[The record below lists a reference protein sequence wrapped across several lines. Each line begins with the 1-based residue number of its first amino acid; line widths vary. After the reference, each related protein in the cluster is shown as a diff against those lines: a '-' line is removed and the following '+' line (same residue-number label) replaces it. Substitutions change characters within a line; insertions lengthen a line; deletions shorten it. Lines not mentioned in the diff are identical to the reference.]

1 MGIVPSRRPGIAE
14 SFTDLPPATR
24 AADVVGHLMA
34 EPPPVPKKEN
44 ATGMNHASQDLSPT
58 AASVMSI
65 PQSFSGTSDASY
77 ARLSFASSLREM
89 VTPPSNFVDLEPAR
103 PSSEYA
109 PSFLAPPSPKSSVP
123 FVSESRDTTRNLTPS
138 PPASFRSLYT
148 SGRLP
153 PSSRGP
159 GPHLPSG
166 KVPLLQRAV
175 TLMSRSL
182 PPIPRDELP
191 PRRSSSAF
199 HAIRSRTSSKA
210 KREQAKAAA
219 QASERASTS
228 SDITITEDLPPRLE
242 LVQPRARTS
251 SSPLVISVSHPAPP
265 PVPSLP
271 PVVTCN
277 DAQQITPPIARLF
290 MEQRNSSAPNQ
301 SPSAFRSP
309 SPTPSM
315 ASAQASMSSHA
326 GNPSHLFS
334 PSFDEGIFDAF
345 PEVPGYLPSSS
356 VVARHSRLM
365 ATGATGRGHLG
376 MLPNRSFSELED
388 RLTGSYS
395 GRIEASQSQDSQI
408 SVQSRP
414 GKSPFTET
422 IKSVDTPKIDGPI
435 SAGISPVRRK
445 VPSRKLIPGW
455 YDDDDEGDGDNET
468 GWASVQVI
476 RSRLM

>member
-1 MGIVPSRRPGIAE
+1 M
-14 SFTDLPPATR
+14 
-24 AADVVGHLMA
+24 
-34 EPPPVPKKEN
+34 PKKEY

-109 PSFLAPPSPKSSVP
+109 PSLLAPPSPRSSLP
-123 FVSESRDTTRNLTPS
+123 FVSETQDTTRNLTPS
-138 PPASFRSLYT
+138 PPPSFRSLYT

-153 PSSRGP
+153 SSSRGP

-199 HAIRSRTSSKA
+199 NAIRSRTSSKA

-219 QASERASTS
+219 QANASERASTS
-228 SDITITEDLPPRLE
+228 SDITVTEDLPPRLE

-251 SSPLVISVSHPAPP
+251 SSPLVISMSHSAPP
-265 PVPSLP
+265 PVPPLP
-271 PVVTCN
+271 PVVTLN

-290 MEQRNSSAPNQ
+290 MEQRNGSTADQP
-301 SPSAFRSP
+301 PTAFRSA
-309 SPTPSM
+309 SPAPSM
-315 ASAQASMSSHA
+315 ASAQASMSSGT

-345 PEVPGYLPSSS
+345 PEVPGHLPSSS
-356 VVARHSRLM
+356 VVARHSKLM
-365 ATGATGRGHLG
+365 ASGATGRGHLG

-395 GRIEASQSQDSQI
+395 GRIEPSKSQDGHL

-414 GKSPFTET
+414 GESPFTT
-422 IKSVDTPKIDGPI
+422 SIKSIHTPKMHEPT

-445 VPSRKLIPGW
+445 APSRKLIPGW

>member
-1 MGIVPSRRPGIAE
+1 MGVAPTQRLGIAE
-14 SFTDLPPATR
+14 SFTDLLPTTR
-24 AADVVGHLMA
+24 TADVGHLVA
-34 EPPPVPKKEN
+34 EPPAVPKKEY

-109 PSFLAPPSPKSSVP
+109 PSLLAPPSPKSSVP
-123 FVSESRDTTRNLTPS
+123 FVSETQDTTRNLTPS

-219 QASERASTS
+219 QANASERASTS

-265 PVPSLP
+265 PVPPLP
-271 PVVTCN
+271 PVVTRN
-277 DAQQITPPIARLF
+277 DAEQITPPIARLF
-290 MEQRNSSAPNQ
+290 MEQRNGSASNQ
-301 SPSAFRSP
+301 PPTAFRSA

-315 ASAQASMSSHA
+315 ASAQASMSSRD
-326 GNPSHLFS
+326 NPSHLFS

-345 PEVPGYLPSSS
+345 PEVPGHLPSSS

-388 RLTGSYS
+388 RLTASYS
-395 GRIEASQSQDSQI
+395 GRVEASKSQDARI
-408 SVQSRP
+408 GVQSRP
-414 GKSPFTET
+414 SESPVTTT
-422 IKSVDTPKIDGPI
+422 IKSVHNSKSDDPT

-445 VPSRKLIPGW
+445 APSRKLIPGW